1 MHGAIAIH
9 VRRDQLI
16 ASIARPFKISQ
27 QDDALLVRQG
37 LARVYA
43 KAPNVRY
50 QEALNVAQQEAMAA
64 IRAYSEH
71 RQAEAVKAMEGSLE
85 NMDREISI
93 LGDKMKQEWEKME
106 PDARQKAQESLDQLR
121 RLRDRMAKSIDEWK
135 SGGAITWNKIKE
147 DFLKTWEEYR
157 RSFEDADRQYDR
169 PTVNI

>member
-1 MHGAIAIH
+1 MRKIFF
-9 VRRDQLI
+9 
-16 ASIARPFKISQ
+16 SIKI
-27 QDDALLVRQG
+27 ALLLVLGQML
-37 LARVYA
+37 LAGGAFAEPPSMEEV
-43 KAPNVRY
+43 KKELS
-50 QEALNVAQQEAMAA
+50 EARAA

-85 NMDREISI
+85 NMDREIAI
-93 LGDKMKQEWEKME
+93 LGEKMKQEWEKME